1 MLRNKHLRLDQ
12 EKIERVKRILKA
24 NTETEA
30 LDKALDRLI
39 QEDQERL
46 SRKRIMNSIS
56 ELRRSLG
63 RIEEDSAEW
72 TRVARKERMRTRERR
87 T

>member
-46 SRKRIMNSIS
+46 SRRRIMNRIL

-72 TRVARKERMRTRERR
+72 IRVARKERMRTRERR

>member
-46 SRKRIMNSIS
+46 SKRKIMNGIL

-72 TRVARKERMRTRERR
+72 VRVARKERMRARERR

>member
-12 EKIERVKRILKA
+12 EKIERVKKILKA

-46 SRKRIMNSIS
+46 SRRRIMNCIL

-72 TRVARKERMRTRERR
+72 IRGARKERMRTRERR

>member
-46 SRKRIMNSIS
+46 SRRRIMNRILG
-56 ELRRSLG
+56 LRRSLG

-72 TRVARKERMRTRERR
+72 IRVARKERMRTRERR